1 MSLAERMLAAADTLD
16 ELNALYDLG
25 QHCPWTPVSLR
36 EEAPVVA
43 SETER

>member
-1 MSLAERMLAAADTLD
+1 MSLAERMIAAADTLD
-16 ELNALYDLG
+16 ELNALYNLG
-25 QHCPWTPVSLR
+25 QYCPWAPASLR